1 MREKMARL
9 FKANTSS
16 TRAVWFTVG
25 LLLARGVS
33 ILTAPVFTRYLT
45 VQQFG
50 EFSLFAVW
58 ATILVLVCSLYTYG
72 SYPVAHAR
80 LDTAQWRAYQSNA
93 FALSTLSFAV
103 WFCVVWCFPGA
114 VSTLTQVRAELL
126 PLLIGYSFAMFVT
139 NSFLTALAQE
149 KKQQAYFVLSL
160 LLMLSTIGLSVW
172 LVLHTSNSLMGR
184 VYGVALPYAVFAIVL
199 YALVMWRGRS
209 VANKRHWRF
218 ALSVSLPMIFQAMFF
233 ILPAQSNRMM
243 LTAYGQDGAA
253 GVYSLAYIF
262 GAIPEDIIVSFNLSW
277 VPAYF
282 EHLKAGRYDLAEVQ
296 GRRFTQSIALLVMG
310 FLLVSPEVYR
320 LLADASYWDGV
331 PMMALVAVAGYI
343 RFAALFPLN
352 YALYSKKTGWTAMAS
367 VCALAVNIGGNAL
380 LIPRM
385 GGMGVAVSTVLAYLT
400 LLGILWGTMQ
410 HAFRIPHRVY
420 AGWGILPVAA
430 CAALCLWQPELW
442 LLRWALA
449 AAAGGLLLRQMVR
462 HRGFF

>member
-9 FKANTSS
+9 FKTNTSS

-33 ILTAPVFTRYLT
+33 ILTAPIFTRYLT

-58 ATILVLVCSLYTYG
+58 ATILVLICSLYTYG

-80 LDTAQWRAYQSNA
+80 LDGAGWRSYQSNA

-103 WFCVVWCFPGA
+103 WFCIIWWFPGA
-114 VSTLTQVRAELL
+114 MSALTQVRADLL
-126 PLLIGYSFAMFVT
+126 PLLVGYSFAMFVT

-172 LVLHTSNSLMGR
+172 LVLRTPNPLMGR
-184 VYGVALPYAVFAIVL
+184 VHGVALPYGAFAIVL
-199 YALVMWRGRS
+199 YMLVMWRGKS

-233 ILPAQSNRMM
+233 MLPAQSNRMM

-253 GVYSLAYIF
+253 GIYSLAYIF
-262 GAIPEDIIVSFNLSW
+262 GAVPEDIIVSFNLSW

-282 EHLKAGRYDLAEVQ
+282 EHLTAARHDLAEAQ
-296 GRRFTQSIALLVMG
+296 GRRFAQSIALLVMG
-310 FLLVSPEVYR
+310 FLLVSPEAYR
-320 LLADASYWDGV
+320 LLADASYWNGV
-331 PMMALVAVAGYI
+331 PMMALVALAGYI
-343 RFAALFPLN
+343 RFVALFPLN
-352 YALYSKKTGWTAMAS
+352 YALYSKKTGWTALAS

-385 GGMGVAVSTVLAYLT
+385 GGMGVAVSTVLAYFT
-400 LLGILWGTMQ
+400 LLAILWVTMRC
-410 HAFRIPHRVY
+410 AFPMPHRVY

-430 CAALCLWQPELW
+430 CAGLCLWLPQAW

-449 AAAGGLLLRQMVR
+449 AIVGGLLLRQMVR